1 MIVYQKNIT
10 PLLLFFINNIIMRQ
24 IFLLL
29 ILSISFFANSQ
40 SPLSKRHIQVYAGT
54 SFNGTGDIKGFA
66 FDTEYG
72 QYFKKKSSWYVGI
85 GGTIHDKV
93 EPIFYTDQG
102 GNQVDASV
110 RATTAGFQVSGLYGH
125 SFVRKQK
132 HEFLIKA
139 GPLVRYQSTSYWDIL
154 AVYHPAGTGL
164 PFPVVAFFNL
174 SPQRTLALGGNLEF
188 AYNYT
193 ISKKVSIGILA
204 ELQTDTNGDTISQ
217 LLFSIGRRF

>member
-1 MIVYQKNIT
+1 MRYLFLFST
-10 PLLLFFINNIIMRQ
+10 LLLSFITNAQ
-24 IFLLL
+24 TSL
-29 ILSISFFANSQ
+29 
-40 SPLSKRHIQVYAGT
+40 PKRHIQVYAGT
-54 SFNGTGDIKGFA
+54 SFNGTGDITGFA
-66 FDTEYG
+66 YDTEYG
-72 QYFKKKSSWYVGI
+72 QYIKKKSSWYVGI

-93 EPIFYTDQG
+93 EPIFYTDAG

-125 SFVRKQK
+125 SFTRNQT

-164 PFPVVAFFNL
+164 PFPVIAFFNV

-188 AYNYT
+188 VYNYT
-193 ISKKVSIGILA
+193 ISKKISIGVLA

-217 LLFSIGRRF
+217 LLFSIGRRL

>member
-1 MIVYQKNIT
+1 MRH
-10 PLLLFFINNIIMRQ
+10 LFLFST
-24 IFLLL
+24 LL
-29 ILSISFFANSQ
+29 ISFITNAQMSL
-40 SPLSKRHIQVYAGT
+40 PKRHIQVYAGT
-54 SFNGTGDIKGFA
+54 SFNGTGDITGFA
-66 FDTEYG
+66 FDSEYG

-85 GGTIHDKV
+85 GGTIHDTQW
-93 EPIFYTDQG
+93 PIFYTDQSG
-102 GNQVDASV
+102 KQVDASV

-139 GPLVRYQSTSYWDIL
+139 GPLVRYQSTSYWDGFG
-154 AVYHPAGTGL
+154 VYNPIITNL
-164 PFPVVAFFNL
+164 PFPVVGFVNV

-188 AYNYT
+188 VYNYC
-193 ISKKVSIGILA
+193 ISKKVSIGVLA